1 MILVTGGAG
10 FIGSHLVD
18 QFTRD
23 NQPVRVLEHPNAS
36 VDHLPLNKI
45 ELVRADIRDISAV
58 NQAVRGCDQVYHL
71 AADPNLWRRNRGEFD
86 AINHVAAVHV
96 MRAAL
101 DAGAQRVLYVSTES
115 ILTSAKKIIGAVENA
130 RFQEQDMIGPYCL
143 SKFRA
148 ERAAFELAATGAPVI
163 VCSPTLPIGPGDRNQ
178 TPPTRLAVAF
188 CRGKIPAYLDC
199 EFNLI
204 DARDAA
210 VGLIRA
216 MQRGRT
222 NVRYLIGAHNTRLV
236 HWLELLARIT
246 NRPAPRKKVPYV
258 VALAAGWISELWA
271 DNVSHRMPMAT
282 VTGVRLTR
290 RSMYFDP
297 SASLTELGLQPRSVE
312 ESTRDAVR
320 WYQEQKWLE
329 PLS

>member
-18 QFTRD
+18 QLTRD
-23 NQPVRVLEHPNAS
+23 NQHVRVLEHPTAR
-36 VDHLPLNKI
+36 VEHLPLNKI

-71 AADPNLWRRNRGEFD
+71 AADPNLWRRNRSEFD

-101 DAGAQRVLYVSTES
+101 DAGVRRVLYVSTES
-115 ILTSAKKIIGAVENA
+115 ILTSALPTREPVESA
-130 RFQEQDMIGPYCL
+130 RFREQDMIGPYCL

-163 VCSPTLPIGPGDRNQ
+163 VCSPTLPIGPCDRNK

-210 VGLIRA
+210 DGLIRA
-216 MQRGRT
+216 MQHGRIGM
-222 NVRYLIGAHNTRLV
+222 RYLIGAHNIRLV

-246 NRPAPRKKVPYV
+246 NRPAPNKQVPYA
-258 VALAAGWISELWA
+258 VALAAGWFSELWA
-271 DNVSHRMPMAT
+271 DTISHRMPMAT
-282 VTGVRLTR
+282 VTGVRLTK

-297 SASLTELGLQPRSVE
+297 SKSLEELGLQPRSVE

-320 WYQEQKWLE
+320 WYQEQKWI
-329 PLS
+329 